1 MKNTDSWVSAKWEWA
16 NDRVI
21 YLEEIIEI
29 ITYSNP
35 NFSLCM
41 LSEKIIKLPRFSWSL
56 TSVGPS
62 GPQECLCDPF
72 PFHCTSDCVYHF
84 QQMATQILTEK
95 AKLIREHPPYPPPK
109 YKHTHTLCSPSSP
122 PPTMEDVSVIPTPC
136 FSGCIDWVFLSLSWI
151 CYLKSDCW
159 LRKSKVMW
167 KLHDY
172 LVIKIKW
179 KLPLLI
185 FLRKYNW
192 VWL

>member
-1 MKNTDSWVSAKWEWA
+1 MGTSKWQSHLPGRNHRNHYLFQSKFQPLHAVRENHKTAKVFMVTDFSWAFWA
-16 NDRVI
+16 PGMLVWP
-21 YLEEIIEI
+21 L
-29 ITYSNP
+29 S
-35 NFSLCM
+35 FSLY
-41 LSEKIIKLPRFSWSL
+41 LWL
-56 TSVGPS
+56 
-62 GPQECLCDPF
+62 
-72 PFHCTSDCVYHF
+72 CVYHF